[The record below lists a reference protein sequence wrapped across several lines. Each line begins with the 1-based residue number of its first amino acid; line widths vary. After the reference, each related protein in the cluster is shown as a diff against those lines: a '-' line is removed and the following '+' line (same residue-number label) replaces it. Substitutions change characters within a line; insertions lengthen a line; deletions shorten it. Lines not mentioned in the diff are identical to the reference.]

1 MNIFLLI
8 ALYALQNSES
18 AVLKQGSDY
27 RDKWFNGEKN
37 RLASFPTAEKES
49 DPAVGDDHNNLVKDK
64 HRNNWG
70 DNIFQHYG
78 YGEKNEATVEKNR
91 AAFAPLIPLISLFGI
106 LLYEFRLA
114 SSLTAE
120 KGIHMLPAIGDDRN
134 NLVFNYYG
142 KKKSNAQRTS
152 RQKRNLLT
160 DLIQPHM
167 DEMWDNHKTEEEAK
181 EDREAYEWMLS
192 VGWEKTIKPVLE
204 KMIEDLRAERERET
218 DPEKIY
224 IQDRALE
231 VWNDVLEGGEPFIR
245 WLLIEDQKL
254 LRQKIESKDSQKQAQ
269 EQEHQVMKIGSG
281 SLYSM
286 CLEECKKFLGTHEHC
301 HSPCSKFANS
311 FGRRQKTDE
320 TDEDLKAALERLL
333 EEYLREEEGQS

>member
-18 AVLKQGSDY
+18 AVLKQRSDY

-64 HRNNWG
+64 QRNNWG

-78 YGEKNEATVEKNR
+78 YGEKNEATVENKRKEKNR
-91 AAFAPLIPLISLFGI
+91 AAGFFPLFLF
-106 LLYEFRLA
+106 LLKNYADTNAGEKNRLA
-114 SSLTAE
+114 SSPTAE
-120 KGIHMLPAIGDDRN
+120 KESNPAIGDDHN
-134 NLVFNYYG
+134 NLVKDEHNSG
-142 KKKSNAQRTS
+142 SGTS

-167 DEMWDNHKTEEEAK
+167 LRGPGASKRLMWLQT
-181 EDREAYEWMLS
+181 LIQS
-192 VGWEKTIKPVLE
+192 IKYLF
-204 KMIEDLRAERERET
+204 KGET
-218 DPEKIY
+218 DPDMIY
-224 IQDRALE
+224 IQDMGLK
-231 VWNDVLEGGEPFIR
+231 VWNDVLE
-245 WLLIEDQKL
+245 
-254 LRQKIESKDSQKQAQ
+254 
-269 EQEHQVMKIGSG
+269 EHQVMKIGT

-301 HSPCSKFANS
+301 HTPCSKFANS

-320 TDEDLKAALERLL
+320 TDENLKEALERLL